1 MDIFEEII
9 KGNIPSSKI
18 YEDEIC
24 VAILDINPFEKGHVL
39 LIPKCNESLIENID
53 SSILSHLAVIS
64 AVISKKLRT
73 ALNADDTNILINN
86 GPVAGQEIKHTHIHI
101 IPRFKERGGLFTLIK
116 DFDGDIK
123 YYVDNDT
130 EAHILGVGNINFCTT
145 QTEF

>member
-53 SSILSHLAVIS
+53 SYILSHLAVIS
-64 AVISKKLRT
+64 AVISKKLRC
-73 ALNADDTNILINN
+73 
-86 GPVAGQEIKHTHIHI
+86 
-101 IPRFKERGGLFTLIK
+101 FT
-116 DFDGDIK
+116 
-123 YYVDNDT
+123 
-130 EAHILGVGNINFCTT
+130 
-145 QTEF
+145 

>member
-24 VAILDINPFEKGHVL
+24 VAILDINPFEKGQVL

-101 IPRFKERGGLFTLIK
+101 IPRFKERGGLMTIQKQKYNGDEQEEFRNKLLISK
-116 DFDGDIK
+116 DDLK
-123 YYVDNDT
+123 R
-130 EAHILGVGNINFCTT
+130 
-145 QTEF
+145 

>member
-101 IPRFKERGGLFTLIK
+101 IPRFKERGGLMTIQKQKYNGDEQVEFRNKLLISK
-116 DFDGDIK
+116 DDLK
-123 YYVDNDT
+123 R
-130 EAHILGVGNINFCTT
+130 
-145 QTEF
+145 

>member
-1 MDIFEEII
+1 M
-9 KGNIPSSKI
+9 
-18 YEDEIC
+18 
-24 VAILDINPFEKGHVL
+24 L

-101 IPRFKERGGLFTLIK
+101 IPRFKERGGLMTIQKQKYNGDKQEEFRNKLLISK
-116 DFDGDIK
+116 DDLK
-123 YYVDNDT
+123 R
-130 EAHILGVGNINFCTT
+130 
-145 QTEF
+145 